1 MRLDGFSPAY
11 VPNRTTRPDAIAVS
25 DDVARQQESLN
36 RQGDSLSQSTRPQTL
51 QAVSQVQAQ
60 AEYERY
66 HERQAEFSRQPMSW
80 QNQQAMNSYSST
92 AGMVGDEPVDA
103 SQVLGLDL
111 YA

>member
-25 DDVARQQESLN
+25 DEVARQQEALN
-36 RQGDSLSQSTRPQTL
+36 RQGDALSGSTRPQTL

-60 AEYERY
+60 QEYERY
-66 HERQAEFSRQPMSW
+66 QERKAEFSGQNLSW
-80 QNQQAMNSYSST
+80 QNRQAMASYSNT
-92 AGMVGDEPVDA
+92 AGLAGDEPVDA
-103 SQVLGLDL
+103 AQVLGLDL